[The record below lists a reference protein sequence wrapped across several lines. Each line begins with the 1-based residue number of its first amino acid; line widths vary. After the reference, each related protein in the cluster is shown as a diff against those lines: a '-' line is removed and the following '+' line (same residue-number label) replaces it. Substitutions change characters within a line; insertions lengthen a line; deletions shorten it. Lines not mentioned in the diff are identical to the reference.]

1 MTRSEPTDAF
11 RSLSWGY
18 DCELR
23 SLRAVQVK
31 HWVARS
37 GGPPLSK
44 RSGGNGLG
52 PLRLLEDVGK
62 SPPKALLKTSEEV
75 ARKHTIGSLL
85 L

>member
-1 MTRSEPTDAF
+1 MG
-11 RSLSWGY
+11 L
-18 DCELR
+18 
-23 SLRAVQVK
+23 
-31 HWVARS
+31 ARS

-62 SPPKALLKTSEEV
+62 PPPKALPKALLKTSEEV
-75 ARKHTIGSLL
+75 VRKHAIGSLL